1 MFYFSPTDGF
11 LSSKIHGKNIPANAV
26 EISVEIFAALL
37 NGQDNGQVIQ
47 IDADGLPAV
56 VAPPGPTNEQLAIIE
71 RAWRDQALSSAVGI
85 RDRHRDQLE
94 IDAST
99 TLSGEQFTELLV
111 YMQALRD
118 WPQAESFPLSGRPP
132 APTWMVVV

>member
-1 MFYFSPTDGF
+1 MFYFSVTDGF

-26 EISVEIFAALL
+26 QISDQVYGELL
-37 NGQDNGQVIQ
+37 NGQNNGQVIQ
-47 IDADGLPAV
+47 LDADGLPVV
-56 VAPPGPTNEQLAIIE
+56 VAPPGPTDEQLAIIE

-94 IDAST
+94 IGAPT

-111 YMQALRD
+111 YMQALRE
-118 WPQAESFPLSGRPP
+118 WPQADSFPLTGRPS